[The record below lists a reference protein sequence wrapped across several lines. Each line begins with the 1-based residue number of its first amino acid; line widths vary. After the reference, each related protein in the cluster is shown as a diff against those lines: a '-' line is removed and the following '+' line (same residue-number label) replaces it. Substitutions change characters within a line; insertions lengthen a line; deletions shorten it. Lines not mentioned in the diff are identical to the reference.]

1 METYELS
8 EKEFKIIML
17 RKSSEIQENTDN
29 SVNSEKQCMN
39 KIRGSTEKSH
49 THTHKF
55 DFKNTMHKIKNTTE
69 SFNSRLNQIEGKITK
84 LKIAL

>member
-1 METYELS
+1 MHEQN
-8 EKEFKIIML
+8 KRFD
-17 RKSSEIQENTDN
+17 REIT
-29 SVNSEKQCMN
+29 
-39 KIRGSTEKSH
+39 H

>member
-49 THTHKF
+49 TH
-55 DFKNTMHKIKNTTE
+55 KNLT
-69 SFNSRLNQIEGKITK
+69 SRIQCIK
-84 LKIAL
+84 LKIQQRDNNEKEWLFLQNIERGGS

>member
-29 SVNSEKQCMN
+29 SMNSDKQCMN
-39 KIRGSTEKSH
+39 KIRDSTEKS
-49 THTHKF
+49 
-55 DFKNTMHKIKNTTE
+55 
-69 SFNSRLNQIEGKITK
+69 
-84 LKIAL
+84 